1 MIYYLSLG
9 SNIGDKTANLQK
21 TIGFLE
27 GIGDILKVSSIYETE
42 PVGMDT
48 TEEVEN
54 FYNLVL
60 SIDTTL
66 SPVPL
71 LKEIKEFEKHM
82 GRDIAHSHNLPRVI
96 DIDILLA
103 GDRIVNTR
111 DLVIPHKEMTKR
123 AFVLIPLNEIAPEV
137 IHPVLKK
144 PVKEILANLHSTV
157 IVKKVSTM

>member
-9 SNIGDKTANLQK
+9 SNMGDRSANLQK
-21 TIGFLE
+21 AIGFLE

-48 TEEVEN
+48 AEKVEN

-60 SIDTTL
+60 SFRTEI
-66 SPVPL
+66 PPMIL
-71 LKEIKEFEKHM
+71 LKEIKEFEKRM
-82 GRDIAHSHNLPRVI
+82 GRDIAHSLNLPRVI

-103 GDRIVNTR
+103 DSLVLNTR
-111 DLVIPHKEMTKR
+111 DLVIPHKKMTKR

-137 IHPVLKK
+137 IHPVLKE
-144 PVKEILANLHSTV
+144 PVKEILAKLHSKDV
-157 IVKKVSTM
+157 VKKKS